1 MIDKDLVKRYIL
13 RVQKQIPKNV
23 KPRELRVQT
32 VPNKALCIIG
42 PRRAGKTYY
51 LFSLVS
57 GSKNYLYIDFE
68 NPVFYDLSPKDAIAL
83 LDTYREL
90 YPEIERPMVI
100 LDEVQVVQDWER
112 MVRYFLTEASE
123 VYVTGSSSKLLS
135 KEIATALRGRALSYV
150 LLPLSFREFLTFK
163 NVAFKGR
170 DLYINYH
177 KIKALLN
184 EYLNYGSYPE
194 VVLNEPKERILQEY
208 LDLIIKKDLLERYRI
223 KNVRLINEIIYFS
236 INNYA
241 KYLSYDS
248 LFRLYSQRFHVTKRT
263 IINYLSY
270 FEDIFF
276 MFLVKRY
283 SGSIKTRIV
292 SPRKIYLIDV
302 GFGLFGHKDISR
314 DMENIVFLEL
324 LRRKYYENVLQEIFY
339 YQDSQ
344 GHEID
349 FLIKEGSN
357 VKELIQ
363 VTYASSFDEIASREY
378 RALIKALE
386 LFKGAKLTIVT
397 WDYEDSKLVKWFGKE
412 ASVRFVPLWKWLLR
426 L

>member
-412 ASVRFVPLWKWLLR
+412 VLINFVPLWKWLLR